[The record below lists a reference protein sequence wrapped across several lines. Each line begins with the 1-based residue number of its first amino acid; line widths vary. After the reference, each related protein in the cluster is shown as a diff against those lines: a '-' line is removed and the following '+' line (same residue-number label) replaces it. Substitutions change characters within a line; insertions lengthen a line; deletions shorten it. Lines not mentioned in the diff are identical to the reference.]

1 MELQSENDKLQSD
14 HEFEIMKL
22 ENQIDEIKL
31 NGNIKTNESRNL
43 NHILKDQIT
52 EIENLK

>member
-1 MELQSENDKLQSD
+1 
-14 HEFEIMKL
+14 MKL
-22 ENQIDEIKL
+22 ENQIDELKL
-31 NGNIKTNESRNL
+31 NGNPKTNENRNL